1 MISGVLK
8 VLGINSSDC
17 NDYKEPKINL
27 EGNNSESNITEEVQ
41 NHDVELEFWDI
52 EKTPSIRRSVHA
64 NGEFQ

>member
-41 NHDVELEFWDI
+41 NHDVELEF
-52 EKTPSIRRSVHA
+52 
-64 NGEFQ
+64 